1 MRDELRIEDV
11 IVGERDRQELGDIAE
26 LARSIEQVGLLHP
39 VVVTEDGELVAGDRR
54 LAAARELGWEWIPV
68 TVVSLETAADVLQ
81 AEADENTCRKGL
93 TPYEA
98 SKARERRAKLLAPKA
113 KERQGERTDLKPSS
127 NLDEGSAEIAPGLTR
142 AQLAELNTPSKS
154 ASATRKVA
162 SAGTGYS
169 GSTLD
174 KVDKIR
180 DVAERGV
187 IKRGK
192 DEIPAPAPVV
202 EIARKALEDVKQT
215 GAAVDRSS
223 RDLNDAVE
231 SYVGADPD
239 VQRAKLAKKFSDAM
253 GRAIEVIQFNPEHV
267 ATVLEVGEW
276 QDLEREFKALGEWWK
291 SLKSQKPQG
300 LRLVGGPNV

>member
-1 MRDELRIEDV
+1 MSGDLRISDI
-11 IVGERDRQELGDIAE
+11 IVGERDRQDLGNIAE
-26 LARSIEQVGLLHP
+26 LAASIECVGLLHP
-39 VVVTEDGELVAGDRR
+39 VVITEDGELVAGDRR
-54 LAAARELGWEWIPV
+54 LAAAKHLGWEFIPV

-98 SKARERRAKLLAPKA
+98 SRARERRARLLAPKA
-113 KERQGERTDLKPSS
+113 AERKAHGAT
-127 NLDEGSAEIAPGLTR
+127 APGKPKVENARTNLV
-142 AQLAELNTPSKS
+142 P
-154 ASATRKVA
+154 ASPAATKTKNVA

-187 IKRGK
+187 IKHGK

-202 EIARKALEDVKQT
+202 EIARKALENVKQT

-231 SYVGADPD
+231 SYVGVDPN

-267 ATVLEVGEW
+267 AAVLEQGEW
-276 QDLEREFKALGEWWK
+276 QDLEREFKALAEWWK
-291 SLKSQKPQG
+291 TLKSQKPQG